1 MGCLFCPLSRTTDP
15 AAARATFV
23 APDTVRVEYEASTD
37 GDPLTFDTSFALNQP
52 SAKIPL
58 KIYVVLETCSNTLRM
73 QRPENN
79 QGLEKM

>member
-15 AAARATFV
+15 VAASATFV
-23 APDTVRVEYEASTD
+23 APDTVRVEYEASID

-52 SAKIPL
+52 NAKITL
-58 KIYVVLETCSNTLRM
+58 KIYVIPKTGSNTLRM

>member
-58 KIYVVLETCSNTLRM
+58 KIYVVLEICSGRKITKGWKKCSAVG
-73 QRPENN
+73 P
-79 QGLEKM
+79 G